1 MMNSQAVYLPLLIS
15 ALAFLISFVCFFY
28 FKSYLKRRTS
38 QKQIL
43 AELQEEVN
51 GILESINDTTDRNI
65 SLIEDSEKRLKGLL
79 GEIEKRL
86 RVYIREMERFGKS
99 GTENRGNATDVAVS
113 AAAVSAAAVS
123 AAAVSA
129 AAVSAAAVSGKPVTE
144 KYRELGKN
152 RYRLSKP
159 DQGKAAQPAE
169 APEAPKAPEPAFPI
183 PNFDIKADAAEK
195 PPLAEQVRS
204 LLRSGFSAPIVAG
217 RLGVSIA
224 EVELAAALLERRD
237 AE

>member
-1 MMNSQAVYLPLLIS
+1 MPLLIS

-99 GTENRGNATDVAVS
+99 GTENRGNATDV
-113 AAAVSAAAVS
+113 
-123 AAAVSA
+123 AVSA